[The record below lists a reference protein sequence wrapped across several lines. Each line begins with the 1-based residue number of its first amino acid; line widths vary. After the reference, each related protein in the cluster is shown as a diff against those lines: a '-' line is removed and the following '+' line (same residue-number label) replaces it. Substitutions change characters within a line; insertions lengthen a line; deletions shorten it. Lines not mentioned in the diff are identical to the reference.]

1 MATKEK
7 TETVETVQEEYE
19 EILIPR
25 AAANEDPNLFVGING
40 VNYIL
45 PKGKKSKVPKAV
57 ADEIRRSW
65 EAQMTADDRIQQM
78 SGTA

>member
-1 MATKEK
+1 MATEK
-7 TETVETVQEEYE
+7 KTETVQEEYE

-25 AAANEDPNLFVGING
+25 AAANEDPNLFVGLNG

-57 ADEIRRSW
+57 AAEIRRGW
-65 EAQMTADDRIQQM
+65 EAQMVADERSQKM
-78 SGTA
+78 AGEA

>member
-1 MATKEK
+1 MATEK
-7 TETVETVQEEYE
+7 KTETVQEEYE

-25 AAANEDPNLFVGING
+25 AAANEDPNLFVGLNG

-57 ADEIRRSW
+57 AEEIRRGW
-65 EAQMTADDRIQQM
+65 EAQMVADDRSRKM
-78 SGTA
+78 AGEA